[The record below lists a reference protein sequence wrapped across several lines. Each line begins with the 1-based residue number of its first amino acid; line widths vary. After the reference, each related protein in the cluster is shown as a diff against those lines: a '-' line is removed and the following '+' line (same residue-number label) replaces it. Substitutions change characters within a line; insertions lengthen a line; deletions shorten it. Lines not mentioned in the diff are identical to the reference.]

1 MLLLNIQPL
10 TDLLASLPAA
20 LKVVVLLAT
29 IWLCRG
35 LTETT
40 LRLHKQGF
48 LKAVPTAAV
57 VMSGAVAGH
66 LVGGPVVA
74 VPTAMCT
81 LCALFITSGIRRAV
95 RRSAYLRKE
104 LAQIEA
110 EYKH

>member
-1 MLLLNIQPL
+1 MLLLNIQPV
-10 TDLLASLPAA
+10 TDLLVSLPAG

-29 IWLCRG
+29 IWLCQG

-48 LKAVPTAAV
+48 LKAVPTAV
-57 VMSGAVAGH
+57 VMISGAVTGH

-74 VPTAMCT
+74 ALTAMCT
-81 LCALFITSGIRRAV
+81 LSALFITSGIRRAV
-95 RRSAYLRKE
+95 RRAANLRKE

-110 EYKH
+110 NYKH